1 MCNGYLSRPAVKIL
15 VGRLRHDV
23 EDQLVHVLQA

>member
-1 MCNGYLSRPAVKIL
+1 MGYLRMPAAKNS